1 MRKLGAMFVLFTA
14 CVAGWAQEAPKAGPE
29 QAKLKYFVGDWKSEG
44 EVKPGPVGP
53 GGKYTASEHGKMLGD
68 FFVVIQSDGDFMGT
82 PLNGA
87 AVMSYDTKKSAYVY
101 EEYNTMGE
109 HTVSQGMVS
118 GDDWVWKNEVAGPGG
133 KMMQGRYTQHIV
145 SPTSYTYK
153 FEVSDDGT
161 KWATVMEGKST
172 KM

>member
-1 MRKLGAMFVLFTA
+1 MMSCMWGTDAIASFTTSSIGCRRTCSWLRGKNWRRRRGSGKLRALGNPDNLGGGMRKLGAMFVLFTA

-82 PLNGA
+82 PLTGA
-87 AVMSYDTKKSAYVY
+87 ALMSYDTKKYAY
-101 EEYNTMGE
+101 M
-109 HTVSQGMVS
+109 
-118 GDDWVWKNEVAGPGG
+118 
-133 KMMQGRYTQHIV
+133 
-145 SPTSYTYK
+145 
-153 FEVSDDGT
+153 
-161 KWATVMEGKST
+161 
-172 KM
+172 